1 MRYLVVAAVL
11 LLFFARA
18 IASYIIDFEWWR
30 EMGQVETWISM
41 LLYGVTPGI
50 LASVIAFAAFWIAH
64 ARGMKVYLDIITNHT
79 ADVIRYR
86 ECAQSPCAYRSIA
99 DYPYTRRGGSHGAP
113 INAGFEGDDAKHQT
127 QANFARFTSPDY
139 AYTPYVPDA
148 EKTASWAPA
157 VAASRTEAV

>member
-1 MRYLVVAAVL
+1 LEYQQIRGRRRQTHLLRYLVVAAVL

-64 ARGMKVYLDIITNHT
+64 ARGMRRPAPASAST
-79 ADVIRYR
+79 
-86 ECAQSPCAYRSIA
+86 
-99 DYPYTRRGGSHGAP
+99 PYTRSFP
-113 INAGFEGDDAKHQT
+113 PWSSSVWPF
-127 QANFARFTSPDY
+127 
-139 AYTPYVPDA
+139 
-148 EKTASWAPA
+148 W
-157 VAASRTEAV
+157 